1 MGTNPDTQLLPAKEN
16 WGSKFGVILAV
27 AGSAVGL
34 GNFLRFPGTAV
45 NNGGG
50 AFMIPYIVSFL
61 LLGIPIAWCE
71 WTIGRLGGRYGQN
84 NGPGIMFALWRRAPA
99 KAIGTLTLIIPILV
113 YMYYVLL
120 EALCL
125 RFSVEFFSGGFSQLF
140 DKAVSTAGEAG
151 VTISVVDASGE
162 FAAETFGM
170 KSNGAMYGTSMLW
183 YVLGCFF
190 VNFVIIYRGVTRGIE
205 SFCKVAMPVL
215 IGCALVILVRAM
227 TLDEVVEGRT
237 INSGLGFMWNPDW
250 AKLGNPEV
258 WMRAAGQIF
267 FSLSVGFGL
276 ILCYSS
282 YLRSD
287 DDVALSALSASS
299 TNEFCEVVLGG
310 LIIVP
315 TAFLFLGPGNTPDST
330 FALGFFTVPAIMYFM
345 PGGAFFGGMWFGLLF
360 VAAVTSS
367 ISMLQ
372 PAIAFLEDGF
382 GMRRRASVVVLAL
395 VTMFGASLVMYFS
408 AGITALD
415 FTDFW
420 CEFMMIL
427 AALGQVLIFGWV
439 IGAEKG
445 LAEANRGA
453 EIRIPAFVAPI
464 IRYVTPAF
472 LIVVLGLWL
481 VTNGPERMEGMSP
494 GIQGPLAARGVYQ
507 AAIEERPEYA
517 ELDEEALAGE
527 VTEILG
533 VEEGVPDSPDA
544 LPEWLAV
551 LADEASQAQAAAAS
565 KANIARFVFV
575 GVLLVFALVFVL
587 SDIACRTRIKRML
600 EVQQAGIDGAS
611 VEARP

>member
-1 MGTNPDTQLLPAKEN
+1 VAREH
-16 WGSKFGVILAV
+16 WGSRIGVILAV

-71 WTIGRLGGRYGQN
+71 WTIGRMGGRYGQN
-84 NGPGIMFALWRRAPA
+84 NGPGILFAIWQRAPA
-99 KAIGTLTLIIPILV
+99 KAIGTLTLIIPLLV

-125 RFSVEFFSGGFSQLF
+125 RFAVHFFSGGFSRLF
-140 DKAVSTAGEAG
+140 DTAASAVSESGATVA
-151 VTISVVDASGE
+151 VVEASGK
-162 FAAETFGM
+162 FAEETFGM
-170 KSNGAMYGTSMLW
+170 GENGAMYGSSMLW
-183 YVLGCFF
+183 YVLACFL
-190 VNFVIIYRGVTRGIE
+190 VNFVIIYRGVTKGIE
-205 SFCKVAMPVL
+205 SFCKVAMPLL
-215 IGCALVILVRAM
+215 IVCALMILVRVL
-227 TLDEVVEGRT
+227 TLEEVVDDRT
-237 INSGLGFMWNPDW
+237 INGGLGFMWNPDW
-250 AKLGNPEV
+250 AKLADPEV
-258 WMRAAGQIF
+258 WLRAAGQIF

-282 YLRSD
+282 YLRSE
-287 DDVALSALSASS
+287 DDVTLSALSASS

-330 FALGFFTVPAIMYFM
+330 FALGFFTVPAIMHFM
-345 PGGAFFGGMWFGLLF
+345 PQGAFFGGMWFGLLF

-382 GMRRRASVVVLAL
+382 GMKRRASVVVLGL
-395 VTMFGASLVMYFS
+395 FTMLGAALVMYFS
-408 AGITALD
+408 TGGAALD
-415 FTDFW
+415 VTDFW

-445 LAEANRGA
+445 IAEANRGA
-453 EIRIPAFVAPI
+453 ALRIPAFVAVV

-472 LIVVLGLWL
+472 LLIVLGLWCFF
-481 VTNGPERMEGMSP
+481 NGPDRLKGMSP
-494 GIQGPLAARGVYQ
+494 SIRGAVAARGVYEDKIK
-507 AAIEERPEYA
+507 ARAEYA
-517 ELDEEALAGE
+517 ELDEEALRAK

-533 VEEGVPDSPDA
+533 VEEGVPALLDG
-544 LPEWLAV
+544 LPEWLGGLEEAV
-551 LADEASQAQAAAAS
+551 FAKRGDAES

-575 GVLLVFALVFVL
+575 GVLLVFITAFVL
-587 SDIACRTRIKRML
+587 SDIACRNRIKRML
-600 EVQQAGIDGAS
+600 EQNAAYNAS
-611 VEARP
+611 RPI

>member
-1 MGTNPDTQLLPAKEN
+1 MTRESQPPELAGKEN
-16 WGSKFGVILAV
+16 WGSKLGVVLAV

-50 AFMIPYIVSFL
+50 AFMIPYIISFL

-84 NGPGIMFALWRRAPA
+84 NGPGIMFALWRRTPA
-99 KAIGTLTLIIPILV
+99 KAIGTLTLVIPIMV

-125 RFSVEFFSGGFSQLF
+125 RFAVEFFSGGFSQLF
-140 DKAVSTAGEAG
+140 EQAASAAGDSPATVSI
-151 VTISVVDASGE
+151 VNASSG
-162 FAAETFGM
+162 FAQETFGM
-170 KSNGAMYGTSMLW
+170 NGNGTMYGSSMLW
-183 YVLGCFF
+183 YVLGCFL

-205 SFCKVAMPVL
+205 SFCKVAMPLL
-215 IGCALVILVRAM
+215 IACALIILVRVL
-227 TLDEVVEGRT
+227 TLDAEVDGRT
-237 INSGLGFMWNPDW
+237 VNSGLGFMWNPDW
-250 AKLGNPEV
+250 AKLKNPEV

-282 YLRSD
+282 YLRSN
-287 DDVALSALSASS
+287 DDVALSAISASS

-310 LIIVP
+310 MIIVP

-382 GMRRRASVVVLAL
+382 GMKRRASVVVLGL
-395 VTMFGASLVMYFS
+395 FTMFGAALVMYFS
-408 AGITALD
+408 SGVTALD

-445 LAEANRGA
+445 IAEANRGA
-453 EIRIPAFVAPI
+453 DFRIPSFMAVV
-464 IRYVTPAF
+464 IRYITPTF
-472 LIVVLGLWL
+472 LIVLLVLWC
-481 VTNGPERMEGMSP
+481 TFKGPERLEGMSP
-494 GIQGPLAARGVYQ
+494 SIQGPAAARSVYEQ
-507 AAIEERPEYA
+507 AIEQRPEYA
-517 ELDEEALAGE
+517 ELDPQQLEAK

-533 VEEGVPDSPDA
+533 VEEGVPDSVDA
-544 LPEWLAV
+544 LPQWLGE
-551 LADEASQAQAAAAS
+551 LGEQAS
-565 KANIARFVFV
+565 KARAAAENKANVARFVFV
-575 GVLLVFALVFVL
+575 GVLLIYFTIFVL
-587 SDIACRTRIKRML
+587 SDIACRNRIKRML
-600 EVQQAGIDGAS
+600 EHTQLNEQSGEVK
-611 VEARP
+611 P